1 MPTIKKMVERLI
13 ELGEQGIYKTLLAV
27 CPNSE
32 AVLEAAVRVA
42 AQQNCPMLFAAT
54 LNQIDRDGGYTGWTP
69 QLFVTKMWHYAEKYQ
84 CHAQLYPCLD
94 HGGQWLKDSHTRDQL
109 SYETTTTEIKAS
121 ITAMLEAGYV
131 LLHLDATVD
140 RTHHKPLPIEVVVE
154 RSLDLIA
161 HAEDERQRLAL
172 EEISYEVGTEEVQG
186 GLVNLTNFEKFLR
199 LLHGELE
206 KRDLQHLWPAFVVA
220 QVGTNLHTTTFD
232 AEVAHILY
240 RMVSPYGS
248 LVKGHYTD
256 WVQNPA
262 AYPLVRMGGANVG
275 PEFTGVE
282 FEALLT
288 LEATEHERVAPPLR
302 SHFNYY
308 LTEAVEASHRWKKW
322 LQPEEIGK
330 SLHQL
335 APERQQWLV
344 KTGARYV
351 WTVPT
356 VIAARQQLYDNLQPI
371 LPDPHQ
377 YVLDQIAACIE
388 RYVLSFGLSN
398 SLQYFS

>member
-1 MPTIKKMVERLI
+1 MSTIKKMVERLI

-42 AQQNCPMLFAAT
+42 AQQQCPMLFAAT

-69 QLFVTKMWHYAEKYQ
+69 QLFVEKMWHYAEKYQ
-84 CHAQLYPCLD
+84 CHSQLYPCLD
-94 HGGQWLKDSHTRDQL
+94 HGGQWLKDSDTHDQL
-109 SYETTTTEIKAS
+109 SYATTTAEVKTS

-131 LLHLDATVD
+131 LLHIDATID
-140 RTHHKPLPIEVVVE
+140 RTQHKPLPIEVLVE
-154 RSLDLIA
+154 RSLDLMTY
-161 HAEDERQRLAL
+161 AETERQRLGL
-172 EEISYEVGTEEVQG
+172 DEISYEVGTEEVQG
-186 GLVNLTNFEKFLR
+186 GLVNLANFEKFLR
-199 LLHGELE
+199 LLHRELE
-206 KRDLQHLWPAFVVA
+206 KRNLQQLWPAFVVA

-232 AEVAHILY
+232 AEVAHTLY
-240 RMVSPYGS
+240 RMVSPYRS
-248 LVKGHYTD
+248 LIKGHYTD

-275 PEFTGVE
+275 PEFTAVE

-288 LEATEHERVAPPLR
+288 LEAKEHERLAPPLR

-308 LTEAVEASHRWKKW
+308 LTEAVEASHRWEKW
-322 LQPEEIGK
+322 LQPHEIGK

-335 APERQQWLV
+335 VPERQQWLV

-351 WTVPT
+351 WTVPA
-356 VIAARQQLYDNLQPI
+356 VVAARQQLYDNLP
-371 LPDPHQ
+371 PDPHR
-377 YVLDQIAACIE
+377 YVLDQIAAAIE
-388 RYVLSFGLSN
+388 HYIFSFGLAN
-398 SLQYFS
+398 SLPYFS